1 MMTTQKSLQPSKES
15 QFIARHLEVD
25 SPVVFFDIETTG
37 FHRDYSKLV
46 SISLIELHQDQLN
59 YYYFFN
65 ETGKDEKDILTAAH
79 ALLSSKYLISF
90 NGDAFDV
97 PYLMHKYA
105 KHGLTAPLTVAR
117 NLDLMKVAKAS
128 LHLDSYKLKSIE
140 TALGILR
147 TDTLSGLDCIDAY
160 NNFLETGDHSYADKI
175 ELHNEEDTLNL
186 LELTYRLLEHH
197 SGVVELYKPHYF
209 EWREMELNLISLKL
223 QGDFAIITFEPDQ
236 NTEDMHWYDDRG
248 HIFKTHLSGTV
259 PRLVVTIPVEHHN
272 VDGFDLSIGQ
282 YLEGQSRM
290 RVISVDGHPLYEN
303 MPNLLRHM
311 DQLMGSKQKI
321 VFG

>member
-1 MMTTQKSLQPSKES
+1 MLTTQKTLQPSKETN
-15 QFIARHLEVD
+15 FITRHLEVN
-25 SPVVFFDIETTG
+25 SPMVFFDIETTG

-46 SISLIELHQDQLN
+46 SISLIQLSEDQVY

-65 ETGKDEKDILTAAH
+65 ETGKDEKDILTAAQT
-79 ALLSSKYLISF
+79 LLSSKYLVSF

-105 KHGLTAPLTVAR
+105 KHGLNSPLTVAR

-140 TALGILR
+140 AALGIHR

-160 NNFLETGDHSYADKI
+160 NSFLESGDRSHADKI
-175 ELHNEEDTLNL
+175 ALHNEEDTLNL
-186 LELTYRLLEHH
+186 LELMYRLLEHH
-197 SGVVELYKPHYF
+197 SGIVELYKPHYF
-209 EWREMELNLISLKL
+209 EWRDMELNLISLQL
-223 QGDFAIITFEPDQ
+223 QGDFATFTFEPDQ
-236 NTEDMHWYDDRG
+236 SLEEIHWYDDRG
-248 HIFKTHLSGTV
+248 HIFKTHLSGNM
-259 PRLVVTIPVEHHN
+259 PRLEVTLPVEHHS
-272 VDGFDLSIGQ
+272 VDGFDLSIGL

-311 DQLMGSKQKI
+311 DQLMDSRHKI